1 MLENLSNNNEHAE
14 SLFVKVIWEKCK
26 NVIFA
31 CIYRPAKGN
40 HSTFLGKTKYKEA
53 NLFNLVFQIGLCSLI
68 DWPKSISKTIETE
81 IDHILTNTILVG

>member
-40 HSTFLGKTKYKEA
+40 HSIFLGKTKYKEA
-53 NLFNLVFQIGLCSLI
+53 NLFNLVFQIGLSLI
-68 DWPKSISKTIETE
+68 DWPKSISKTIKTE
-81 IDHILTNTILVG
+81 IDHIFTNTILVG

>member
-26 NVIFA
+26 NVILA

-53 NLFNLVFQIGLCSLI
+53 NLFNLVFQIGLSLI

>member
-26 NVIFA
+26 NVILA

-53 NLFNLVFQIGLCSLI
+53 NLFNLVFQIGLSLI
-68 DWPKSISKTIETE
+68 DWPKSISKTIKTE
-81 IDHILTNTILVG
+81 IDHIFTNTILVG

>member
-14 SLFVKVIWEKCK
+14 SLFVQVIWEKCK

-40 HSTFLGKTKYKEA
+40 HSIFLGKTKYKEA

-68 DWPKSISKTIETE
+68 DWPKSNNWNWNWPHTYKHYISG
-81 IDHILTNTILVG
+81 IDK